1 MEVAMETKIIIANK
15 NHLQELTKMALD
27 LWPDNSYEELFED
40 LKKLMDK
47 YKNIFLLSVTDGIIS
62 GFIHMSIRTDYV
74 EGAHSSPV
82 GYIEGIYVK
91 PQFRR
96 RGVGRLLVKGGEA
109 WAKAKGCSQVGSDIE
124 IDNNTSYDFHRK
136 IGFMEANR
144 LISFIKDID

>member
-1 MEVAMETKIIIANK
+1 MGIPFMEVAMETKIIIANK

-74 EGAHSSPV
+74 EGP
-82 GYIEGIYVK
+82 I
-91 PQFRR
+91 
-96 RGVGRLLVKGGEA
+96 LL
-109 WAKAKGCSQVGSDIE
+109 
-124 IDNNTSYDFHRK
+124 
-136 IGFMEANR
+136 
-144 LISFIKDID
+144 L